1 MLNQQQQR
9 LLIRNILNTYSKAI
23 DLELLFWTKGQQ
35 KEALE
40 IKVKADDLDDTII
53 KLRNTN
59 WSMWSG
65 STIVVEQ
72 KIKKNNTNLQSAIRD
87 IQNDIKTAQRTVKAV
102 GYIDDV
108 IRIAAGLLS

>member
-1 MLNQQQQR
+1 
-9 LLIRNILNTYSKAI
+9 
-23 DLELLFWTKGQQ
+23 
-35 KEALE
+35 
-40 IKVKADDLDDTII
+40 
-53 KLRNTN
+53 
-59 WSMWSG
+59 MWAG

-72 KIKKNNTNLQSAIRD
+72 KIKKNNSNLQSAIRD